1 MRFIVPSA
9 VAETKSLLAKSRRTC
24 YPLDMREPSPPT
36 DIDIIEKRTVFQG
49 YFRVDAYTLRHAL
62 FDGGWSGPMSREV
75 FERGHAAALLPY
87 DPILRKFVLCEQF
100 RVGAYAGGMDPWQLE
115 VVAGIIEEGEAPE
128 TVVRR
133 ETEEEVGRT
142 VLDLWPV
149 QRYLAS
155 PGGTSETIYLYLGR
169 ISAIGAGGVF
179 GLPGEHE
186 NIRATVMGEDE
197 LKNLMDAGRLTNAA
211 TLIMAQWFF
220 LNRERIRAKWK
231 E

>member
-1 MRFIVPSA
+1 MTDTPA
-9 VAETKSLLAKSRRTC
+9 
-24 YPLDMREPSPPT
+24 

-49 YFRVDAYTLRHAL
+49 YFRIDSYTLRHGL
-62 FDGGWSGPMSREV
+62 FGGGWSGTMKREI

-87 DPILRKFVLCEQF
+87 DPVLRQFVMCEQF
-100 RVGAYAGGMDPWQLE
+100 RVGAYAGGMSPWQLE
-115 VVAGIIEEGEAPE
+115 VVAGIIENGEPPDA
-128 TVVRR
+128 VARR

-169 ISAIGAGGVF
+169 ISAEGAGGIF
-179 GLPGEHE
+179 GVPGEDEH
-186 NIRATVMGEDE
+186 IRVKVIEEDE
-197 LKNLMDAGRLTNAA
+197 LKRLMDKGELTNAA

-220 LNRERIRAKWK
+220 LNRERIRASWK
-231 E
+231 A

>member
-1 MRFIVPSA
+1 MSDTA
-9 VAETKSLLAKSRRTC
+9 
-24 YPLDMREPSPPT
+24 PPAN
-36 DIDIIEKRTVFQG
+36 IDIIEKRTVFQG

-62 FDGGWSGPMSREV
+62 FDGGWSGTMRREV

-100 RVGAYAGGMDPWQLE
+100 RVGAYAAGMAPWQLE

-128 TVVRR
+128 AVVRR
-133 ETEEEVGRT
+133 ETEEEAGRT

-155 PGGTSETIYLYLGR
+155 PGGTSETIYLFLGR
-169 ISAIGAGGVF
+169 ISAEGAGGIF
-179 GLPGEHE
+179 GLPGEDEH
-186 NIRATVMGEDE
+186 IRVKVIDEDE
-197 LKNLMDAGRLTNAA
+197 LKSVMDAGGLTNAA

-220 LNRERIRAKWK
+220 LNRDRVRARWKDRDER
-231 E
+231 